1 MFWATSN
8 APPLRDATGSTRF
21 VTVSIPDVFLPVDW
35 VERNRDAIWARALQQ
50 YRAGVEWRFGDE
62 QERVAIA
69 ERNEDHTEADPWTDE
84 VLEYLD
90 KKQGMAEVVTVPELL
105 DHLGINKERQNN
117 FSSQRVRQIAEK
129 MGWAYKRARKQDGS
143 RQQGLWPPVGALSTP
158 CPPRVHTSVHPED
171 GSEGNGSTP
180 LSTPSTPKLQELG
193 KKHIK
198 DVDRGVGGCSTGS
211 FDSSGVDSKIH
222 SPNPNARNG
231 FEKSAGVDSGVDG
244 VDKPKK
250 PRPFM
255 QTGHNG
261 CETDDELYQSIWSET
276 KSV

>member
-1 MFWATSN
+1 MVGPQWRGKSQLGKKLFGEEHWVEGVSDLGRDALMKCHMAWGVELAKLDGVTRRADQERLKAFLTESIDTYRAPYDKAPMPHPRRFVFWATSN

-117 FSSQRVRQIAEK
+117 FSSFLGYLNSKLCVFF
-129 MGWAYKRARKQDGS
+129 
-143 RQQGLWPPVGALSTP
+143 
-158 CPPRVHTSVHPED
+158 HPKIFIFKY
-171 GSEGNGSTP
+171 S
-180 LSTPSTPKLQELG
+180 
-193 KKHIK
+193 IK
-198 DVDRGVGGCSTGS
+198 
-211 FDSSGVDSKIH
+211 
-222 SPNPNARNG
+222 
-231 FEKSAGVDSGVDG
+231 
-244 VDKPKK
+244 
-250 PRPFM
+250 
-255 QTGHNG
+255 
-261 CETDDELYQSIWSET
+261 
-276 KSV
+276 